1 MKKVLFG
8 VIIFMGCQ
16 LASVAQDA
24 QDFFWVPMKIANN

>member
-1 MKKVLFG
+1 MKKVLFS

-24 QDFFWVPMKIANN
+24 QDFLGGANEDCK